1 MGLEQ
6 VLPQNGSNTLYLLL
20 FSVAFFAAALFF
32 ALRPGKI
39 LTWVGKILNPC
50 FLVFLGILVVVAL
63 LSPSAAIADVEPLG
77 DYASQPFFAGFLEGY
92 NTMDALASLAF
103 GIIVVQVIRDLGVDD
118 PTAVAG
124 STVRAGIFSSLLMAF
139 IYIAVTIAGTQSRGV
154 LEASEN
160 GGTALAQIAQHYLGS
175 AGLFILAAT
184 VTLACLKTAVGLITS
199 CAETFSTLFPDGP
212 KYRIWAI
219 IFSLVSLLFANL
231 GLSAIISYSLPVL
244 MFLYPLS
251 IALIALALLG
261 KFFGHDRTVYC
272 WTIGFTLIAAVY
284 DLIIALP
291 ESVFNA
297 IHGPAIKAFGQ
308 QYLPFAD
315 LGLGWICP
323 TLIGAAIG
331 LILHFMR
338 GNRAKA

>member
-1 MGLEQ
+1 MFFTCALYLTIGPFFAIPRCATTSFTVGLEQ
-6 VLPQNGSNTLYLLL
+6 VLPQNGSSTLYLLL
-20 FSVAFFAAALFF
+20 FSAAFFAAALFF

-160 GGTALAQIAQHYLGS
+160 GGTALAQIA
-175 AGLFILAAT
+175 
-184 VTLACLKTAVGLITS
+184 
-199 CAETFSTLFPDGP
+199 
-212 KYRIWAI
+212 
-219 IFSLVSLLFANL
+219 
-231 GLSAIISYSLPVL
+231 
-244 MFLYPLS
+244 
-251 IALIALALLG
+251 
-261 KFFGHDRTVYC
+261 
-272 WTIGFTLIAAVY
+272 AVY

-308 QYLPFAD
+308 QYLPFAN

-323 TLIGAAIG
+323 TLIGAVIG

>member
-1 MGLEQ
+1 
-6 VLPQNGSNTLYLLL
+6 
-20 FSVAFFAAALFF
+20 
-32 ALRPGKI
+32 
-39 LTWVGKILNPC
+39 
-50 FLVFLGILVVVAL
+50 
-63 LSPSAAIADVEPLG
+63 
-77 DYASQPFFAGFLEGY
+77 
-92 NTMDALASLAF
+92 MDALASLAF

>member
-1 MGLEQ
+1 MK
-6 VLPQNGSNTLYLLL
+6 
-20 FSVAFFAAALFF
+20 
-32 ALRPGKI
+32 RK
-39 LTWVGKILNPC
+39 
-50 FLVFLGILVVVAL
+50 
-63 LSPSAAIADVEPLG
+63 
-77 DYASQPFFAGFLEGY
+77 
-92 NTMDALASLAF
+92 
-103 GIIVVQVIRDLGVDD
+103 
-118 PTAVAG
+118 
-124 STVRAGIFSSLLMAF
+124 
-139 IYIAVTIAGTQSRGV
+139 
-154 LEASEN
+154 
-160 GGTALAQIAQHYLGS
+160 
-175 AGLFILAAT
+175 LAAT

-199 CAETFSTLFPDGP
+199 CAETFSALFPDGP

-272 WTIGFTLIAAVY
+272 WTIGF
-284 DLIIALP
+284 
-291 ESVFNA
+291 NA

-308 QYLPFAD
+308 QFLPFAD

-323 TLIGAAIG
+323 TLIGTAIG